1 MENLIEL
8 SGVTLSYPPATRGIR
23 SLFTKQTKKPLALN
37 DISFVLPKGQSLALI
52 GLNGSGKSS
61 LLRVLAQIYHPDK
74 GIVKINGRTAALFN
88 VGIGMRVDMSGRS
101 NVMIMGMVSG
111 FSKKMML
118 KLMPEIIKFS
128 ELADVID
135 DPVHTYSQGMA
146 MRLSFA
152 TATAINPEILLLD
165 EWIGAGDRVFRQKAE
180 ERLDGMVKK
189 AKGFVLASHNT
200 AIVKR
205 YCQKAIW
212 LHEGKCKLIGN
223 VDYVIDEFNQFTTSN
238 K

>member
-8 SGVTLSYPPATRGIR
+8 SNVTLTYPPATRGIR
-23 SLFTKQTKKPLALN
+23 KLFSKQAKNSHALK
-37 DISFVLPKGQSLALI
+37 DVTFVLPKGQSLALI

-61 LLRVLAQIYHPDK
+61 LLRVLARIYHPDS
-74 GIVKINGRTAALFN
+74 GVVKVNGRTAALFN
-88 VGIGMRVDMSGRS
+88 LGIGMRMDLTGRS
-101 NVMIMGMVSG
+101 NIMLMGMVSG
-111 FSKKMML
+111 FSRKMML
-118 KLMPEIIKFS
+118 ELTPGIIEFS

-135 DPVHTYSQGMA
+135 NPIHTYSQGMA

-165 EWIGAGDRVFRQKAE
+165 EWIGAGDSIFRQKAE
-180 ERLDGMVKK
+180 KRLDGMVRK
-189 AKGFVLASHNT
+189 ANGFVLASHNT

-212 LHEGKCKLIGN
+212 LHEGECKLIGN
-223 VDYVIDEFNQFTTSN
+223 VDYVIDEFNQFTS